1 MKYIDETTLF
11 NNIVYQRQVIT
22 ESNINR
28 LIKWLTT
35 TDCGF
40 ITAFRK
46 ELKDIVNTNKTYF
59 GYT

>member
-40 ITAFRK
+40 ITAFRTK
-46 ELKDIVNTNKTYF
+46 RYCKY
-59 GYT
+59 

>member
-40 ITAFRK
+40 P
-46 ELKDIVNTNKTYF
+46 V
-59 GYT
+59 